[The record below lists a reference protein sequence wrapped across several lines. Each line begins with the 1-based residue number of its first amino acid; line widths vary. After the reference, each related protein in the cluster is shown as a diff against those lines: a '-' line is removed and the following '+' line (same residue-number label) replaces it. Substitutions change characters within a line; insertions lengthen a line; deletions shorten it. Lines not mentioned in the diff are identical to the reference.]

1 MEKSLIYPPKLS
13 SKSAFKQE
21 VRNFVGG
28 ACRTKHFWLGQYSW
42 EAEIMKALE
51 TLTVVFVLS
60 DSYDVFFVTCP
71 SLPSLTEPESFILH
85 GSSNCFGTAVNSGLK
100 GPLKS
105 CGFLGLRV
113 AGTRVSTQTTLSQR
127 DERQTHRLETEMLQG
142 GCLLHLM
149 SNTVWNT
156 AIWAY

>member
-1 MEKSLIYPPKLS
+1 
-13 SKSAFKQE
+13 
-21 VRNFVGG
+21 
-28 ACRTKHFWLGQYSW
+28 
-42 EAEIMKALE
+42 MKALE

-105 CGFLGLRV
+105 CGFLGLLVFPPKLRYHSGMSVKLIVWKQKCCRV
-113 AGTRVSTQTTLSQR
+113 VVSF
-127 DERQTHRLETEMLQG
+127 
-142 GCLLHLM
+142 
-149 SNTVWNT
+149 
-156 AIWAY
+156 I

>member
-1 MEKSLIYPPKLS
+1 
-13 SKSAFKQE
+13 
-21 VRNFVGG
+21 
-28 ACRTKHFWLGQYSW
+28 
-42 EAEIMKALE
+42 MKALE

-149 SNTVWNT
+149 SNTV
-156 AIWAY
+156 

>member
-105 CGFLGLRV
+105 CGFLGLLVFPPKLRYHS
-113 AGTRVSTQTTLSQR
+113 G